1 MSKEITKEIHKIYEE
16 CQKIIEGSI
25 GTIDEFLYFEN
36 EQEKAFYVALRKFFV
51 QPQYTLKMV
60 IEFDEE
66 KIKKEGRYDLHKL
79 YASLRKSFEG
89 VGLKTVTDGVFV
101 DNGNEEDFF
110 IGNGNSEDFSNFA
123 KAVIYLRSQEWFLN
137 IVKRWKLYMENETDD
152 LAKFYKKRKEQ
163 K

>member
-101 DNGNEEDFF
+101 DNGNEEDLNEFMALA
-110 IGNGNSEDFSNFA
+110 SVFS
-123 KAVIYLRSQEWFLN
+123 KIDWFTSS
-137 IVKRWKLYMENETDD
+137 IKRWDWFQEDMEEAEDLIETFE
-152 LAKFYKKRKEQ
+152 LTE
-163 K
+163 